1 MTQTNDPER
10 GMWNRLPR
18 ALRGAGR
25 SLPILV
31 LAAVTVIGCKT
42 ATTRPY
48 YPPVT
53 GAPSTEIEL
62 NVREATHALAD
73 VLKGDTIPLLKVVP
87 RDGVIESAWFD
98 VATKQPTHARRIG
111 PDIVR
116 IRAWVNPS
124 RPNHSQIVLETVF
137 RPLADPSLPDR
148 DLDRQVPPDHVIGK
162 RMSEIISELAKLY
175 SSEAPEPAAQ

>member
-1 MTQTNDPER
+1 MTRHSELGTRNSE
-10 GMWNRLPR
+10 
-18 ALRGAGR
+18 R
-25 SLPILV
+25 SLGALLLAVLV
-31 LAAVTVIGCKT
+31 VAGCKT

-62 NVREATHALAD
+62 NVREATHALAE
-73 VLKGDTIPLLKVVP
+73 VLKGDTIPLLKVEP

-98 VATKQPTHARRIG
+98 VATKKATGARRIG
-111 PDIVR
+111 AGVVR

-124 RPNHSQIVLETVF
+124 RPNHSQIILETVY

-162 RMSEIISELAKLY
+162 RMTEIITELTKLY
-175 SSEAPEPAAQ
+175 TREPAAEPAAK

>member
-1 MTQTNDPER
+1 M
-10 GMWNRLPR
+10 
-18 ALRGAGR
+18 AR
-25 SLPILV
+25 SLRVLL
-31 LAAVTVIGCKT
+31 LAALVTIGCKT

-48 YPPVT
+48 YPPIT

-62 NVREATHALAD
+62 DVREATHALAD

-87 RDGVIESAWFD
+87 RDGVIESAWFE
-98 VATKQPTHARRIG
+98 VATKRATHDRRIG
-111 PDIVR
+111 ADIVR

-124 RPNHSQIVLETVF
+124 RPNHSQIILETVY

-162 RMSEIISELAKLY
+162 RMIEIITELTKLY
-175 SSEAPEPAAQ
+175 SREPAEPAAR